1 MTATGWSFD
10 TLNETSFCDIAEL
23 LAYWTE
29 EPPTHVIL
37 ALRYLGQRKSKKPES
52 EQEAFNQLQQFA
64 QLAEQPA
71 LPLPSHLREM
81 AEWGEQQQALLMKG
95 KKHGG

>member
-1 MTATGWSFD
+1 VTATGWTFD
-10 TLNETSFCDIAEL
+10 ALNETSFSDVAEL
-23 LAYWTE
+23 LAYWAE
-29 EPPTHVIL
+29 EPPAHVIL
-37 ALRYLGQRKSKKPES
+37 ALRYLGERKAKQPKS
-52 EQEAFNQLQQFA
+52 EQEAFDQLHQFA

-81 AEWGEQQQALLMKG
+81 AEWGDQQQALLRG